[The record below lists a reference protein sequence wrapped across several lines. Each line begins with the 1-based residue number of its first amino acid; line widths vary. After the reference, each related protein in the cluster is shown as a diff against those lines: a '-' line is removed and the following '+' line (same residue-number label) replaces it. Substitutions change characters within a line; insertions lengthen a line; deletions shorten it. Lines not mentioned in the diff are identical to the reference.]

1 MRTLLKTLLAAA
13 MIMVLLVMGGCGS
26 GSGGAKEPEPFTLG
40 DYTYKIEKIKKTAD
54 GYEVSLLIEGDS
66 APVIITNGAAR
77 SGVDMELASGD
88 KTFSFSQ
95 ASFSVLGED
104 EKVGDF
110 GARASFSFS
119 VPDGSDAPDK
129 AVVTDASSGDS
140 TEVDLSGIKIEE

>member
-1 MRTLLKTLLAAA
+1 MRALMKTLLAAV
-13 MIMVLLVMGGCGS
+13 MIMTLLVTGGCGS
-26 GSGGAKEPEPFTLG
+26 GSGSAKEPEPFTLG

-88 KTFSFSQ
+88 KTFSSSQ
-95 ASFSVLGED
+95 AGFSVLGED
-104 EKVGDF
+104 KKVGNF

>member
-1 MRTLLKTLLAAA
+1 MRALMKTLLAAV
-13 MIMVLLVMGGCGS
+13 MIMTLLVTGGCGS
-26 GSGGAKEPEPFTLG
+26 GSGSAKEPEPFTLG

>member
-1 MRTLLKTLLAAA
+1 MRALMKTLLAAV
-13 MIMVLLVMGGCGS
+13 MIMTLLVTGGCGS
-26 GSGGAKEPEPFTLG
+26 GSGSAKEPEPFTLG

-119 VPDGSDAPDK
+119 VPDDTDTPDK
-129 AVVTDASSGDS
+129 AIVSDASSGDS
-140 TEVDLSGIKIEE
+140 TEIDISGIKIEE

>member
-1 MRTLLKTLLAAA
+1 MRVLLKTLLAVV
-13 MIMVLLVMGGCGS
+13 MIMTLLVIGGCGLGS
-26 GSGGAKEPEPFTLG
+26 GSAGEPEPFTLG
-40 DYTYKIEKIKKTAD
+40 DYTYKIEKIKKSSD

-88 KTFSFSQ
+88 KKFSFSQ
-95 ASFSVLGED
+95 AGFSVLGED

-129 AVVTDASSGDS
+129 AIVTDASSGDS
-140 TEVDLSGIKIEE
+140 TEIDISGIKIEE

>member
-1 MRTLLKTLLAAA
+1 MRALMKTLLAAV
-13 MIMVLLVMGGCGS
+13 MIMTLLMTGGCGS
-26 GSGGAKEPEPFTLG
+26 GSGSAKEPEPFTLG